1 MVSLAF
7 IKSAQVVRE
16 PGVCEPVEGLEGS
29 DPDDFRGGLENEHE
43 GVSNL
48 GLREDLGSLLMCLRP
63 RQERVAR
70 GGHRSMPMLPLRME
84 LGLHDLL
91 TFQLDQELTS
101 HQCRA
106 GELKNQLSIRIRWEE
121 LN

>member
-1 MVSLAF
+1 MVLMVSLAF
-7 IKSAQVVRE
+7 IRSAQVVRE
-16 PGVCEPVEGLEGS
+16 PGVCEPKEPVEGLEGS
-29 DPDDFRGGLENEHE
+29 DPDDFRGGLGNEHE

-70 GGHRSMPMLPLRME
+70 GGHCSMPRLPLRME

-91 TFQLDQELTS
+91 IFQLY
-101 HQCRA
+101 
-106 GELKNQLSIRIRWEE
+106 
-121 LN
+121 